1 MKRKIN
7 SEIIRLAIPN
17 ILSNISVP
25 LLSTVDTILMGGLS
39 SIHLAAVGLGSFLFN
54 MIYWNFGF
62 LRMGTTGLTA
72 QSYGAE
78 DGREVW
84 VSLLRAALLSIIIAL
99 ALIIMQ
105 GPIYSG
111 GKIMLEI
118 SEVNDPLVLEY
129 FSIRIWAAPAS
140 LLLMVMMGWLFGV
153 QNAIYPLI
161 LTVLIN
167 IVNIASSWYLVKVM
181 GMEVRGVALGTVLA
195 QYVGVLA
202 ALVMIARKYH
212 HYIDWNQLSRLR
224 SIEEYGRFLKVNFD
238 LFLRTICLTFSFAFF
253 YRQSSKMGDII
264 LATNVVLMQFVNW
277 MSYGIDGFAYAT
289 ESLVGKYKGA
299 KSGNA
304 VKTVIRQSFIW
315 GGIVSLIYGA
325 IYLIWGADLFRLFSD
340 DDSLQGVAMD
350 LLPYIAAFPIL
361 AFASYMWDGVFVGLT
376 ATTSM
381 RNAMM
386 LALVVYIS
394 TYYALPVTDDGSHI
408 WVALSALMVARA
420 VFQYGYYRR
429 DGLEMR

>member
-62 LRMGTTGLTA
+62 LRMGTTGITA

-78 DGREVW
+78 DSKEIW
-84 VSLLRAALLSIIIAL
+84 VSLLRAALLSVIIAL
-99 ALIIMQ
+99 ALLIMQ

-111 GKIMLEI
+111 GKLLLEI

-140 LLLMVMMGWLFGV
+140 LLLMVMMGWLFGM

-195 QYVGVLA
+195 
-202 ALVMIARKYH
+202 
-212 HYIDWNQLSRLR
+212 
-224 SIEEYGRFLKVNFD
+224 
-238 LFLRTICLTFSFAFF
+238 
-253 YRQSSKMGDII
+253 
-264 LATNVVLMQFVNW
+264 
-277 MSYGIDGFAYAT
+277 
-289 ESLVGKYKGA
+289 
-299 KSGNA
+299 
-304 VKTVIRQSFIW
+304 
-315 GGIVSLIYGA
+315 
-325 IYLIWGADLFRLFSD
+325 
-340 DDSLQGVAMD
+340 
-350 LLPYIAAFPIL
+350 
-361 AFASYMWDGVFVGLT
+361 
-376 ATTSM
+376 
-381 RNAMM
+381 
-386 LALVVYIS
+386 
-394 TYYALPVTDDGSHI
+394 
-408 WVALSALMVARA
+408 
-420 VFQYGYYRR
+420 
-429 DGLEMR
+429 